1 MMNRNLRVYM
11 VIAIVTACLFFSC
24 VAIGE
29 SASFSPDMKFD
40 VSEYSDDELL
50 TVKDTLV
57 DWLKNVQVEIRH
69 REKKQN
75 ANESTDN
82 TDTFSGEIQFRNIPW
97 GTNYR
102 DAMTYLTDFSFRT
115 RDETRISSELDN
127 AAEMILDP
135 REKADV
141 AGYAL
146 SYVRLTLLY
155 TVEDGTIMKNPEN
168 IKFVRA
174 MYYLNAIN
182 KDEAYED
189 LKVKLSALYGEG
201 VEKTVTAGIATT
213 WTADDGSYVQLE
225 NGYFAVE
232 INYGIKGEVYESWL
246 SEILDEQKRQE
257 TENAEGNY
265 NGL

>member
-1 MMNRNLRVYM
+1 MNRNLGVYM
-11 VIAIVTACLFFSC
+11 VIAIVTACLLFSC

-29 SASFSPDMKFD
+29 KASFSPDMQFE
-40 VSEYSDDELL
+40 VSDFSDDELL
-50 TVKDTLV
+50 MIKDTLV
-57 DWLKNVQVEIRH
+57 DWLKSVQIEIRN
-69 REKKQN
+69 REKQN
-75 ANESTDN
+75 TNESTDN
-82 TDTFSGEIQFRNIPW
+82 TDTFTGEIQFRNIPW
-97 GTNYR
+97 GSNYR

-115 RDETRISSELDN
+115 RDEKRISSELDT

-141 AGYAL
+141 AGYDL

-155 TVEDGTIMKNPEN
+155 TVDDGTIMKDTEN

-174 MYYLNAIN
+174 MYYLNALN

-189 LKVKLSALYGEG
+189 LKAKLSALYGEG
-201 VEKTVTAGIATT
+201 VEESVTAGIATT

-246 SEILDEQKRQE
+246 SEVLDEQKRQE

>member
-1 MMNRNLRVYM
+1 MMNRNLRVYTIIGI
-11 VIAIVTACLFFSC
+11 VIACLFVSC

-29 SASFSPDMKFD
+29 SSSFSPDMQFD
-40 VSEYSDDELL
+40 ASKYSDDELL

-57 DWLKNVQVEIRH
+57 DWLKNVQIEIRS

-75 ANESTDN
+75 ANEGTDD

-97 GTNYR
+97 GINYR
-102 DAMTYLTDFSFRT
+102 DAMTYLSDFSFRT
-115 RDETRISSELDN
+115 RDEACISSELDN

-141 AGYAL
+141 AGYDL

-155 TVEDGTIMKNPEN
+155 TVADGTIMKNPEN

-174 MYYLNAIN
+174 MYYLRPIN
-182 KDEAYED
+182 QDEAYED
-189 LKVKLSALYGEG
+189 LKSKLSALYGEG
-201 VEKTVTAGIATT
+201 VEESMSWGGTKTT
-213 WTADDGSYVQLE
+213 WSAEDGTYVDLQNSL
-225 NGYFAVE
+225 GLS
-232 INYGIKGEVYESWL
+232 INYGIKGEIFDSWL
-246 SEILDEQKRQE
+246 SQISTEQKRQE